1 MQKTIKNYMSA
12 SLLGLAFI
20 ALAPSVQAQYVTST
34 GSTTNRFTER
44 TELIK
49 KFGTASTINVGWYTG
64 AVQSVEFRDVLAR
77 FLPLSNHFSNT
88 FGNLAILVTDKSDE
102 EIASDALK
110 GELDVVYTSALQGT
124 KLMDKGW
131 KPVLGRT
138 DDIKGVILSRKESRI
153 NTVADLKG
161 KKIMANSIAT
171 VTKYVKYSLNKE
183 KVLTDVIFVE
193 QSIGQV
199 DLINFL
205 KDGAV
210 DGIVVRDAI
219 AEKFVTDNPGK
230 YDISFRG
237 AVSPGHM
244 LFLSPKFLPK
254 EQQMKDA
261 LLNLSPNTPENKE
274 ILAGLDGYRDSD
286 LKPFRE
292 VSAQDLLISK
302 EVISI
307 VPALPVRSAF

>member
-1 MQKTIKNYMSA
+1 MQKMMKNYISSA
-12 SLLGLAFI
+12 LLGMAFI
-20 ALAPSVQAQYVTST
+20 AIAPSAQAQYALNAVS
-34 GSTTNRFTER
+34 SVNRFTER

-49 KFGTASTINVGWYTG
+49 KFGTTSTINVGWYTG

-77 FLPLSNHFSNT
+77 FLPLSNHLSNA
-88 FGNLAILVTDKSDE
+88 FGGLAILVTDKSDE
-102 EIASDALK
+102 EITNDAIK
-110 GELDVVYTSALQGT
+110 GELDIIYTSALQGT

-138 DDIKGVILSRKESRI
+138 DDIKGVILSRKESKI
-153 NTVADLKG
+153 VNVADLKG
-161 KKIMANSIAT
+161 KKIMANKIAT
-171 VTKYVKYSLNKE
+171 VTQYVKYSLNKE
-183 KVLTDVIFVE
+183 KVLPDVFFVE
-193 QSIGQV
+193 QSVGQV

-210 DGIVVRDAI
+210 DGVVVRDAL
-219 AEKFVTDNPGK
+219 AEKFVKDNPGK
-230 YDISFRG
+230 YEISFRG

-244 LFLSPKFLPK
+244 LFLSPKLLGK

-261 LLNLSPNTPENKE
+261 LLNLSPTTQENKE
-274 ILAGLDGYRDSD
+274 VLAGLDGYRDDD

-307 VPALPVRSAF
+307 VPGLPIKTAF